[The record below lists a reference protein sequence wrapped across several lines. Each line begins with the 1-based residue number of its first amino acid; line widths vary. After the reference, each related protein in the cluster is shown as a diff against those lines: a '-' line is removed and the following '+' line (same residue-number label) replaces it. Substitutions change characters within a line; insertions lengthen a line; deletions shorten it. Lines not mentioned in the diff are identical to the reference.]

1 MTHDD
6 VQSLASE
13 YVLDLLDE
21 VTRAR
26 VAAHV
31 HACGVCRAE
40 MAALLETSDALARSV
55 PDVAPPALLR
65 DRIVAIPSQVPQTVA
80 RTPAA
85 SGAPRVATR
94 LTSVAPWV
102 AAIAAGLVAVTAI
115 WQTASARAEVQRL
128 RQALT
133 QAQLLSGEAQVAR
146 ASLQHQLDEFSR
158 EASVLRA
165 SDLVAYTLVGN
176 AAAKNA
182 HARVYVTHKDGMVF
196 TADGMPALSAGK
208 VYQLWVIVK
217 AKPVSVGVFSPDAS
231 GRVHA
236 VMATP
241 DIAAMPGAVAVTLEP
256 AGGLPQP
263 SSAPI
268 LISSFPHS

>member
-6 VQSLASE
+6 VQALASD
-13 YVLDLLDE
+13 YVLGLLDE

-40 MAALLETSDALARSV
+40 MGKLAETCDALSRSV
-55 PDVAPPALLR
+55 SDVAPPASLR
-65 DRIVAIPSQVPQTVA
+65 DRIVAVASQVPQKVVL
-80 RTPAA
+80 TPVV
-85 SGAPRVATR
+85 SGAPRVPTR
-94 LTSVAPWV
+94 LASVAPWV
-102 AAIAAGLVAVTAI
+102 AAVAAGLVAVTAI

-133 QAQLLSGEAQVAR
+133 QAQLIGGEAQVAR
-146 ASLQHQLDEFSR
+146 ASLQHQLDEFSQQ
-158 EASVLRA
+158 ASVLRA

-176 AAAKNA
+176 AAATNA

-196 TADGMPALSAGK
+196 TADGMPALPAGK
-208 VYQLWVIVK
+208 VYQLWVIVN
-217 AKPVSVGVFSPDAS
+217 AKLVSVGVFSPDAS

-241 DIAAMPGAVAVTLEP
+241 DISAMPGAVAVTLEP
-256 AGGLPQP
+256 TGGLPQP

-268 LISSFPHS
+268 LIGSASP